1 MNLPKDINKPFFS
14 YGIFRPGEIAFQI
27 ISEHVDLNRIEN
39 KTIKGS
45 LKLRDGI
52 LIFDQQGKDF
62 IQGYLLF
69 FKEGAE
75 SSAYNSIIN
84 IEPGNY
90 YTWNEDQ
97 SKFKNEFNILHG
109 RTLDKGIDE
118 EKGVNDP
125 KIWNNLFDSIWN
137 DPFIIN
143 GFNMLEHYAKESP
156 RLLKQYEQLQWEE
169 ETLFNDYLKYQMLY
183 LFLSSILE
191 RIMFLNG
198 GFGINPNKQVT
209 LFSKDKTLQIVFDR
223 IVANNDFVQFKKSFD
238 RKIYAANNPTS
249 HASWSYKNS
258 SNINYEEA
266 MKYYYQLRSNI
277 THRGKSGINKKEELR
292 ESFYELKFILKTF
305 WEEKKAESK
314 KTKENIDFL
323 ITQRNGQN

>member
-1 MNLPKDINKPFFS
+1 MNLPKDIYKPFFS

-27 ISEHVDLNRIEN
+27 ISEYVDLHKIEN

-52 LIFDQQGKDF
+52 LIFDQKGNDS

-69 FKEGAE
+69 FKEGTE
-75 SSAYNSIIN
+75 SSAYESIVN
-84 IEPGNY
+84 VEPGNY
-90 YTWNEDQ
+90 YMWYEDQ

-109 RTLDKGIDE
+109 RTVDNGIDE

-156 RLLKQYEQLQWEE
+156 KLQKQYEQLPWEE
-169 ETLFNDYLKYQMLY
+169 EALFNDYLKYQMLY

-198 GFGINPNKQVT
+198 GFGIKPTLQVV
-209 LFSKDKTLQIVFDR
+209 LFSKDKTLQNVFNK
-223 IVANNDFVQFKKSFD
+223 IVANEDFLKFKNSFD
-238 RKIYAANNPTS
+238 RKIYAANSPTS
-249 HASWSYKNS
+249 HAKWIFNTS

-277 THRGKSGINKKEELR
+277 IHRGKSGINKKEELR
-292 ESFYELKFILKTF
+292 ESFEELKFILKTF

-314 KTKENIDFL
+314 KTKEYIDFL
-323 ITQRNGQN
+323 ITQRNG

>member
-1 MNLPKDINKPFFS
+1 MNLPKDISKPFFS

-27 ISEHVDLNRIEN
+27 ISKYVDLNKIEN
-39 KTIKGS
+39 KTIKGT

-52 LIFDQQGKDF
+52 LIFDQNGNDS

-69 FKEGAE
+69 FNEGAE
-75 SSAYNSIIN
+75 LSAYESIVN
-84 IEPGNY
+84 VEPGNY
-90 YTWNEDQ
+90 YTWSEDQ
-97 SKFKNEFNILHG
+97 SKFKNQFNILHG

-143 GFNMLEHYAKESP
+143 GFNMLEHYTKESP
-156 RLLKQYEQLQWEE
+156 RLNKQYEQLPWEE
-169 ETLFNDYLKYQMLY
+169 ESLFNDYLKYQMLY

-209 LFSKDKTLQIVFDR
+209 LFSKDKTLQTVFNKIVT
-223 IVANNDFVQFKKSFD
+223 NDDFLQFKNSFY

-249 HASWSYKNS
+249 HANWTYNTS
-258 SNINYEEA
+258 SNIHYEQA

-277 THRGKSGINKKEELR
+277 IHRGKSGINKNIELR
-292 ESFYELKFILKTF
+292 ASFEELKFILKTF

-314 KTKENIDFL
+314 KIKADIDFL
-323 ITQRNGQN
+323 ITQRNG

>member
-14 YGIFRPGEIAFQI
+14 YGIFRPGEIGFQI
-27 ISEHVDLNRIEN
+27 ISEHVDLNKIEN

-52 LIFDQQGKDF
+52 LIFDQKGNDS

-75 SSAYNSIIN
+75 SSAYESIVN
-84 IEPGNY
+84 VEPGNY

-109 RTLDKGIDE
+109 RSVDKGIDE
-118 EKGVNDP
+118 EKGFNDP

-143 GFNMLEHYAKESP
+143 GFNILEHYAKESP
-156 RLLKQYEQLQWEE
+156 RLDKQYEQLQWEE
-169 ETLFNDYLKYQMLY
+169 EALFNDYLKYQMLY

-198 GFGINPNKQVT
+198 GFGIKPTLQVV
-209 LFSKDKTLQIVFDR
+209 LFSKDETLHNVFNR
-223 IVANNDFVQFKKSFD
+223 IVENDDFPQFKNSFD
-238 RKIYAANNPTS
+238 RKICATNNPRS
-249 HASWSYKNS
+249 HANWTYETS

-266 MKYYYQLRSNI
+266 MLYYYQLRSNI
-277 THRGKSGINKKEELR
+277 THRGKTGINKKEELR
-292 ESFYELKFILKTF
+292 ESFEELKFILKTF

-314 KTKENIDFL
+314 KIKENIDFL

>member
-1 MNLPKDINKPFFS
+1 MNLPKNINKPFFS

-27 ISEHVDLNRIEN
+27 ISEHVDLNKVEN

-52 LIFDQQGKDF
+52 LIFDQKGNDS

-69 FKEGAE
+69 FKEGTE
-75 SSAYNSIIN
+75 SSAYESIVN
-84 IEPGNY
+84 VEPGNY

-109 RTLDKGIDE
+109 RSVNKGIDE
-118 EKGVNDP
+118 EKGFNDP
-125 KIWNNLFDSIWN
+125 KIWDNLFDSIWN

-143 GFNMLEHYAKESP
+143 GFNMLEHYAKEIP
-156 RLLKQYEQLQWEE
+156 KLQKQYEQLPWEE
-169 ETLFNDYLKYQMLY
+169 EALFNDYLKYQMLY

-198 GFGINPNKQVT
+198 GFGKNPTLQVE
-209 LFSKDKTLQIVFDR
+209 LFSKDKTLQNVFNK
-223 IVANNDFVQFKKSFD
+223 IVANEDFLKFKNSFE
-238 RKIYAANNPTS
+238 RKIYATNSPKS
-249 HASWSYKNS
+249 HANWIFNTS

-277 THRGKSGINKKEELR
+277 IHRGKSGINKKEELR
-292 ESFYELKFILKTF
+292 ESFEELKFILKTF

-314 KTKENIDFL
+314 KTKEYIDFL
-323 ITQRNGQN
+323 ITQRNG